1 MSRWLLGFFCVIGL
15 AVSALVGG
23 SWSDR
28 LGDHRGLHL
37 VAVPDKAPDRGALVR
52 ALPRRTVIVVFDGLG
67 IEEAAAMPALAAVG
81 RRGQCLRTYVGSLSV
96 SQPVY
101 AVLSTGLEQDR
112 SGARNNE
119 PPASVLRAENLWA
132 IARQAGLTVSA
143 ISEQDWWQ
151 RLFPATAERPAAFST
166 YLVRPRAENF
176 FANAA
181 PADVMLIHP
190 LYVDEAGHEHG
201 AASAAY
207 RAAVARADQELAGFL
222 GSFDFAR
229 DLLLVT
235 ADHGHSLRGGH
246 GGQQPRIA
254 NVLTCVAGPGVRRDA
269 EVGRMDATSVAPT
282 LAVLLGLRFPAHM
295 RAGVDAGDDDL
306 DAVWRIVDPG
316 ALPAAY
322 LNDRKEAVAR
332 FRDQNRAALRALPG
346 APPSW
351 RWFYAQERAA
361 QDRRVVSV
369 GIAGLLILGLFARFP
384 ARPPWPGI
392 GAAPTRD
399 AALCVAFV
407 VLVYLAL
414 YVLIGALRG
423 GCDPTSINT
432 RTPFMLFSVQ
442 LSAAVLLGAG
452 VLHLSVRRSL
462 AALRADVLALVA
474 VTIALSLGHPAALG
488 WLLGFPMP
496 APWLIFFPYFAA
508 LFLLTLSLL
517 ALPLCGGFTWLRRAP
532 AAHQKS

>member
-1 MSRWLLGFFCVIGL
+1 MPRYLLAVLCVIGL

-37 VAVPDKAPDRGALVR
+37 VAVPDKVPDRAALGQ

-166 YLVRPRAENF
+166 YQLRPRAENF
-176 FANAA
+176 FAGAA
-181 PADVMLIHP
+181 PADIMLIHP

-222 GSFDFAR
+222 RSFDFAG

-254 NVLTCVAGPGVRRDA
+254 NVLTCVAGPGVRRDV

-295 RAGVDAGDDDL
+295 RAGVHAGDDDL

-316 ALPAAY
+316 LPAGY

-332 FRDQNRAALRALPG
+332 FRVQNRTALRALPG
-346 APPSW
+346 APGSW
-351 RWFYAQERAA
+351 RQFYSQERAA
-361 QDRRVVSV
+361 QEHRVAFV

-399 AALCVAFV
+399 VALCAAFV
-407 VLVYLAL
+407 ALVYLAL
-414 YVLIGALRG
+414 YALIGVLRG

-432 RTPFMLFSVQ
+432 RTPFMVFSVQ

-452 VLHLSVRRSL
+452 ALHLAARRSL
-462 AALRADVLALVA
+462 AALRADVSALVA

-517 ALPLCGGFTWLRRAP
+517 ALPLCGTFTWLRRTP
-532 AAHQKS
+532 GAHQKS